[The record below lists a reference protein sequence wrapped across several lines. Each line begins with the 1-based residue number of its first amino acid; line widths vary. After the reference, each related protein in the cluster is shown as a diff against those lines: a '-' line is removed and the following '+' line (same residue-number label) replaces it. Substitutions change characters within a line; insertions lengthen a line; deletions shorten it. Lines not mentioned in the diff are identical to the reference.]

1 MQVAE
6 TLPQRAAWRASPLAA
21 VALAVL
27 IMLASIGILDLTG
40 GPISDT
46 TGVVKDVA
54 QGPNGVATVQLANGM
69 RVPASIGSGFSPR
82 AGDEVE
88 IVIREKTMAGPRSY
102 IVVGPREMHK

>member
-6 TLPQRAAWRASPLAA
+6 TLPQRAAWRASPFT
-21 VALAVL
+21 ALALAFL

-46 TGVVKDVA
+46 TGIVKEVSKAPD
-54 QGPNGVATVQLANGM
+54 GLATVQLANGM
-69 RVPASIGSGFSPR
+69 LVHASLGSGFRPR

-88 IVIREKTMAGPRSY
+88 IVIREKTMAGPRAY
-102 IVVGPREMHK
+102 IVVGPREERK